1 MKPLQHAKISAKRH
15 GGKWEDYADLH
26 NFFDL
31 TKAHVAD
38 MRHRAILHNSFGIQ
52 LLALTYGEVRMN
64 SDGKEYS
71 VRDIGEEHVLQDLGT
86 IPSLA
91 EVINAIGT
99 EHLKWLGGPAVNK
112 RIISWEDL
120 DKKFEAANEAPVQ
133 SDDMDNIAVM
143 VPEPTIKEIKRE
155 IQEDDFID
163 GGGAEYRRKAMTASI
178 NRQLER
184 DKEIVD
190 KAIEQFESEFVLSSA
205 WKNKEQRNPDGLSED
220 EEPEDNLPS
229 SKVLSMFQ
237 D

>member
-15 GGKWEDYADLH
+15 GGVWQDYIILH

-52 LLALTYGEVRMN
+52 LLALTYGEVRTN

-86 IPSLA
+86 IPTLV

-112 RIISWEDL
+112 RVMSWEDL
-120 DKKFEAANEAPVQ
+120 EKKLDAIE
-133 SDDMDNIAVM
+133 
-143 VPEPTIKEIKRE
+143 VPEKAQTPEPLKEIITPVVAKKPKPVSLL
-155 IQEDDFID
+155 DFID
-163 GGGAEYRRKAMTASI
+163 GGGARYREQLNKKKIDPRVAIGGANLDDVRELIRKAEEVLAK
-178 NRQLER
+178 
-184 DKEIVD
+184 KEPAKI
-190 KAIEQFESEFVLSSA
+190 
-205 WKNKEQRNPDGLSED
+205 ED
-220 EEPEDNLPS
+220 EIEDSLPS
-229 SKVLSMFQ
+229 AKIRGLFS